1 MELCVLQ
8 GLQVIFIELVSV
20 YILLVPHV
28 SSDHQDCDHI
38 IGNSDH
44 LLDLLIRG
52 WAFYNWRDHKI
63 QTCFMFAGFRVPKA
77 LVID

>member
-28 SSDHQDCDHI
+28 SSDHQDSDHI
-38 IGNSDH
+38 VVNSDH

-52 WAFYNWRDHKI
+52 WAFY
-63 QTCFMFAGFRVPKA
+63 T
-77 LVID
+77 